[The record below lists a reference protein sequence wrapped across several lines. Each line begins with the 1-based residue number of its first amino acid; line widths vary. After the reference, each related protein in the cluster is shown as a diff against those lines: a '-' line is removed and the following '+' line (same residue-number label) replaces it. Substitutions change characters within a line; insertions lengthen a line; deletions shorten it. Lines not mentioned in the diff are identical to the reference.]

1 MATQYLHSGFRTR
14 YAHASGDIQK
24 DALICQEDMTGVA
37 LTSAKAGQPGW
48 FAVAG
53 IWNLV
58 APTGAHRGDGI
69 FIPGIDGHPIETND
83 AQLTLTETGNTLF
96 GVLETEPDAVTHEAH
111 VRLATL
117 TDQHVS
123 SSFAPVIVQQV
134 SPTATSADII
144 TALQAAGIFI

>member
-14 YAHASGDIQK
+14 YAHASGDILK

-37 LTSAKAGQPGW
+37 LNSTPAGQPGW

-58 APTGAHRGDGI
+58 VPNGAARGDGV
-69 FIPGIDGHPIETND
+69 FIPGVNGHPIETVN
-83 AQLTLTETGNTLF
+83 AVLTLTETGNTLF
-96 GVLETEPDAVTHEAH
+96 GVLETEPDPTTLEAN

-123 SSFAPVIVQQV
+123 ANFGTVVTSQV

-144 TALQAAGIFI
+144 AALEAAGIFI